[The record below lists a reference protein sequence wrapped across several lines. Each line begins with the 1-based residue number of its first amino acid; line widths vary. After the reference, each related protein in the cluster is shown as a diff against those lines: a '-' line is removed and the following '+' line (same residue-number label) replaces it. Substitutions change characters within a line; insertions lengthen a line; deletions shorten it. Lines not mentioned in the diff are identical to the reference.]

1 MVVVYGGDKPSL
13 SLGKEVKMEK
23 FVKVAEIR
31 PINKEISKVIT
42 EALENA
48 GFVICFDSYYAEDPT
63 DLIVMKKLPNEN

>member
-31 PINKEISKVIT
+31 PINSETSKVIT

-48 GFVICFDSYYAEDPT
+48 GFVVCFDSYHSENPT
-63 DLIVMKKLPNEN
+63 DLIVMKKATK